1 MNANW
6 FWSWLVLV
14 LIVVKLKISRA
25 KRMVERWCCGVI
37 WSIHHNLTF
46 QQFPAK
52 FDLFIQNPIHQ
63 FGGKSA
69 MIQVAT
75 WQIDPWCLTF
85 GKLTS
90 DDFIKDLRYTTKLE
104 NLIKLLVFD
113 LNYVK
118 RSKDERLNMYGHRNI
133 CWDSKSDL
141 FFQNLRPNKF
151 SRANSG
157 SGENAVGKLAIPRE
171 QIQMDR
177 NAAPSAKQGKTNSI
191 SAASAFLIHLHLF

>member
-1 MNANW
+1 MVL
-6 FWSWLVLV
+6 WSN
-14 LIVVKLKISRA
+14 LINPSQSHFPTISS
-25 KRMVERWCCGVI
+25 KI
-37 WSIHHNLTF
+37 WSLHPKSNPSIHWKKCNDPDRHLTNW
-46 QQFPAK
+46 P
-52 FDLFIQNPIHQ
+52 
-63 FGGKSA
+63 
-69 MIQVAT
+69 
-75 WQIDPWCLTF
+75 LTF

-90 DDFIKDLRYTTKLE
+90 DDFIKDLRYTAKLE

-191 SAASAFLIHLHLF
+191 SAVSASLIHLHLF